1 MSAVSTAGDGQPG
14 PDIQPDK
21 ALRRDMPLVP
31 ASSIAGRALV
41 IVIAIMTFLA
51 CLTAGGAILVATAS
65 QDWRGE
71 VSREVTIQ
79 IKPAPGQDIE
89 ATVAKAAETAR
100 TAPGVADVRA
110 LSKRESEQLLEPW
123 LGNGLDLTELPIPR
137 LIVVRMLDLKAPDI
151 AALRNALAAQAPGAN
166 LDDHRL
172 WLARLDTMADAIV
185 IFASLLFLLMIS
197 AMTMAV
203 GFATRGAMAG
213 NREIIEVLHFVGA
226 ADSYISRQFQ
236 AHFLRLGLRG
246 GLIGGA
252 LAALFFVGA
261 SALSAWWTSS
271 VGGEEIGALFGAF
284 SLAPRGYGAILAVA
298 VAIAILTGAI
308 SRIIVYRHLRR
319 LQ

>member
-1 MSAVSTAGDGQPG
+1 MSAIRPAELGAAQALPS
-14 PDIQPDK
+14 DK
-21 ALRRDMPLVP
+21 TLRRDMPLVP

-51 CLTAGGAILVATAS
+51 CLTAGGAILVASAS

-79 IKPAPGQDIE
+79 IKPTAGEDID
-89 ATVAKAAETAR
+89 AQVAKAAETAR
-100 TAPGVADVRA
+100 KASGVADVRA
-110 LSKRESEQLLEPW
+110 LSKQESEQLLEPW
-123 LGNGLDLTELPIPR
+123 LGNGLDLSELPIPR
-137 LIVVRMLDLKAPDI
+137 LIVVRMKSLLAPDI
-151 AALRNALAAQAPGAN
+151 AGLRAALATEAPGAN

-172 WLARLDTMADAIV
+172 WLARLGTMADAIV
-185 IFASLLFLLMIS
+185 VFASLLFLLMIS
-197 AMTMAV
+197 AMTMAI

-236 AHFLRLGLRG
+236 NHFLRLGLKG
-246 GLIGGA
+246 GLLGG
-252 LAALFFVGA
+252 LFAALFFAGA
-261 SALSAWWTSS
+261 SALSAWWTNT

-284 SLAPRGYGAILAVA
+284 SLGFKGYVAILAVA
-298 VAIAILTGAI
+298 IAIAVLTGAM
-308 SRIIVYRHLRR
+308 SRIIVFRHLRR